1 MRSLLVSDDKKKLTE
16 VIDKLE
22 ETKKKDSKI
31 WKDIIDK
38 NEEQFNEIKSQ
49 IKIKQQELRD
59 LIGKKNSLKL
69 TKEDF
74 ETKVDEVQEEL
85 SELEMKIY
93 NMRLKR

>member
-1 MRSLLVSDDKKKLTE
+1 MRSWLLSDDKKKLTE
-16 VIDKLE
+16 VIDRLE
-22 ETKKKDSKI
+22 ETKKKSKA

-38 NEEQFNEIKSQ
+38 NEEKFNEIKSQ

-59 LIGKKNSLKL
+59 LISKKNSLKL
-69 TKEDF
+69 SKEEF
-74 ETKVDEVQEEL
+74 EKKVDEVQDEL

>member
-1 MRSLLVSDDKKKLTE
+1 MRSLLLSDDKKKLTD
-16 VIDKLE
+16 VIDRLE
-22 ETKKKDSKI
+22 ETKKKDSKV

-49 IKIKQQELRD
+49 IKVKQQELRD
-59 LIGKKNSLKL
+59 LISKKNSLQL
-69 TKEDF
+69 NREEF
-74 ETKVDEVQEEL
+74 EKKVDEVQDEL